1 MIIPKIRCKRCGLV
15 ISEPRACSHT
25 GGEYICAPEGTAIN
39 PPESALPEGAL
50 VIAPFEEFA
59 SAIIGA
65 CEVNGNLVV
74 AYSAEAV
81 IDVLAKQFKESEDLS
96 EDDED
101 ELWMA
106 AQEYFSYNIEGAY
119 MGPMT
124 PCYFFCGV
132 DIEHD
137 DEG

>member
-1 MIIPKIRCKRCGLV
+1 MIIPKIRCKRCDLV

-65 CEVNGNLVV
+65 CEVDGNLVV

-81 IDVLAKQFKESEDLS
+81 IDVLAKQFKESEVMS
-96 EDDED
+96 EHDDD

-106 AQEYFSYNIEGAY
+106 ALDCFSYDIENAY

-124 PCYFFCGV
+124 PCYFFCEV